1 MASVLASENTKSHGR
16 RDGELAQVLR
26 HGDPSLNPDSS
37 LMENTISEGCKLRYL
52 AVPDIC
58 ITQIIQSDLRQFSR
72 TATTTKVMQPIFEA
86 GTAQEHYDV
95 L

>member
-1 MASVLASENTKSHGR
+1 MASVLASENTKSQGR
-16 RDGELAQVLR
+16 RDGELAEVLR

-72 TATTTKVMQPIFEA
+72 TTTKVMQPIFEA
-86 GTAQEHYDV
+86 RTAKEHYDV